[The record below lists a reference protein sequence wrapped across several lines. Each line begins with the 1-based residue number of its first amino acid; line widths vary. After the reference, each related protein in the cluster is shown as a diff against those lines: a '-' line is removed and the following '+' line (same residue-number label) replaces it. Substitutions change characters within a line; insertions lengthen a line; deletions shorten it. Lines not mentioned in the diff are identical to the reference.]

1 MSSRIGGHMAA
12 TGRNCYRSVMCTVV
26 ILRRPGHNWPILIG
40 ANRDEMAGRS
50 WERPGRHW
58 PERENVV
65 AGIDLLAGGTWM
77 GLNDEGVVACIL
89 NRRDSLGPDPDLRS
103 RGEIVLEALDHADAD
118 DAAQALSGLDGRS
131 YRSFNLIVADN
142 RDAFWLSSRG
152 PVDEGRVKVREVPEG
167 LSMVTAFDMNDI
179 ASARTRH
186 FRPLFE
192 GAVAPDPEAGD
203 WAAWQALLAST
214 DYATDTDAR
223 DAMQIETDIG
233 FGTLSSSLV
242 ALPSI
247 NKNDTKP
254 VWLFA
259 NGAPGEASFEPVAV

>member
-1 MSSRIGGHMAA
+1 
-12 TGRNCYRSVMCTVV
+12 MCTVV
-26 ILRRPGHNWPILIG
+26 ILRRHGHDWPILIG
-40 ANRDEMAGRS
+40 ANRDEMAGRP
-50 WERPGRHW
+50 WQPPGRHW
-58 PERENVV
+58 PDRENVV

-89 NRRDSLGPDPDLRS
+89 NRRDSLGPDPDLRT

-152 PVDEGRVKVREVPEG
+152 PVDEGHVKVTEVPEG
-167 LSMVTAFDMNDI
+167 LSMVTAFDMNDV
-179 ASARTRH
+179 ASARIQH
-186 FRPLFE
+186 FRPLFK
-192 GAVAPDPEAGD
+192 GAVEPDPEAGD
-203 WAAWQALLAST
+203 WAAWQTLLAST
-214 DYATDTDAR
+214 DHATDTDSR
-223 DAMQIETDIG
+223 DAMQIQMDMG
-233 FGTLSSSLV
+233 FGTLSSALI

-247 NKNDTKP
+247 DLKETKP

-259 NGAPGEASFEPVAV
+259 NGAPGEVSFEPVTT